1 MEMRVNEEDKLFW
14 CGDEEGGCKKLVC
27 MSFPWFKEKA
37 IPTSFFALWT
47 CRINIYPYLIFS
59 FSDIQEDRN
68 LDGRHTIEEAMS
80 MFFFVLVFLPR
91 IYLPFFKR

>member
-37 IPTSFFALWT
+37 IPTSFFAL
-47 CRINIYPYLIFS
+47 
-59 FSDIQEDRN
+59 
-68 LDGRHTIEEAMS
+68 
-80 MFFFVLVFLPR
+80 
-91 IYLPFFKR
+91 